1 MQNKYEDVELP
12 SVKATGTLGAAATDA
27 SGSAVAVYGDAL
39 PRARDYDASGM
50 GTPLAQVES

>member
-12 SVKATGTLGAAATDA
+12 SVKATGTLGAATDA

-39 PRARDYDASGM
+39 PRARDHDASGM